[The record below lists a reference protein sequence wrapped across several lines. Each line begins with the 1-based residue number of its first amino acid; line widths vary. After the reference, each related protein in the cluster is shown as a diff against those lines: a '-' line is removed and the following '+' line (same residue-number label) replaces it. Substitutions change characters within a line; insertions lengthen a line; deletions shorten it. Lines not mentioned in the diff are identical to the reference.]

1 MQISTKWNV
10 GRFDTTLTAEVTEE
24 QVAALL
30 PLALRYLGQRN
41 TKIDRILGGFETV
54 DGKEKRKADYKR
66 NDVEYSDE
74 LAQAL
79 GESFQ
84 TLEFPD
90 STKEA
95 PHVLNVSVDIAEYT
109 GGGSAEPKY
118 KREKDAIAS
127 YLAGNGGKL
136 KNGDDRTVATFCA
149 SRNIE
154 VPEGDWKEDTAFLDA
169 VKAYLK
175 QVAAAE

>member
-10 GRFDTTLTAEVTEE
+10 GRFDTTLTADVNEE

-54 DGKEKRKADYKR
+54 DGKEKRRADYKR

-95 PHVLNVSVDIAEYT
+95 PHVLNVAVDIAEYT
-109 GGGSAEPKY
+109 GGGTPEPKY
-118 KREKDAIAS
+118 KKQKDAIAF
-127 YLAGNGGKL
+127 YLAANGGKL
-136 KNGDDRTVATFCA
+136 KNGEDRSVASFCA
-149 SRNIE
+149 SRNIA
-154 VPEGDWKEDTAFLDA
+154 VPEGDWKENTEFLEA
-169 VKAYLK
+169 VKAWQK
-175 QVAAAE
+175 ATEAAE